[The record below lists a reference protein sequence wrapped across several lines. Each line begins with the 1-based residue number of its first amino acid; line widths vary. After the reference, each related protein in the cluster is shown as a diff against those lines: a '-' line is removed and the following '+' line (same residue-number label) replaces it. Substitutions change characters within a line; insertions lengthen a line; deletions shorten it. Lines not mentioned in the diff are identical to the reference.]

1 MVLSHG
7 GPTDFHSAVIAL
19 SSFKL
24 CLLEGGDSCSA
35 VIRKLGAKNHVGVKD
50 KSTKQFL
57 L

>member
-24 CLLEGGDSCSA
+24 CLLEGGT
-35 VIRKLGAKNHVGVKD
+35 GVLPL
-50 KSTKQFL
+50 SEN
-57 L
+57 